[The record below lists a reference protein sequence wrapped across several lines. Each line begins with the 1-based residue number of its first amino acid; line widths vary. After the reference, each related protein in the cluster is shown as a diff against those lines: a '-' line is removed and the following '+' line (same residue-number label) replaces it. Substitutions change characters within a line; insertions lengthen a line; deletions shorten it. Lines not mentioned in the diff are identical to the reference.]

1 LWSRVRL
8 TLAGQL
14 LVLQL
19 GIVLVVLAAV
29 AAVSL
34 AQARLSFER
43 DANRRV
49 LSVAETVAATP
60 VVRSRAAGR
69 PLQTVRPVEPLD
81 AVVTSARSVSG
92 SSVMLAGTDAR
103 IITNDDLSLRRVR
116 LPAGGE
122 AALSGRAWTGRV
134 ELGGRALLVAVVPV
148 FSDDR
153 RVIGMAVVGQD
164 VPTLTDLLA
173 ESSSSLLTYLGI
185 ASLLGVAGS
194 WLIARRIKRQTLGL
208 EPPEIVRMVELHEA
222 MLHGV
227 KEGVL
232 ALDPHERVTL
242 ANDVAAALLEL
253 PPAAAG
259 RTLDD
264 LGVSGRL
271 RDVLTGVVADQDAVV
286 VVGGRVLVL
295 NRRPITKRGRPLGS
309 VTTLRDRTEL
319 AELEGELGGFRA
331 TADLL
336 RVQTHEFDNQ
346 LHTISGLIEIGEVDE
361 AVRYVQALTEHRERV
376 SGDLGRRIADAPVAA
391 LLLAKSSRAAE
402 LGVDLQLT
410 PSSRL
415 GRLDDDVCTDLA
427 TVLGNLV
434 DNALDAVPPAGEGWV
449 EVDVRQS
456 AALVEVTVRDNGPG
470 VAPEIVEEVFRQGF
484 STKQVG
490 PDGGRTGRGVG
501 LALSR
506 EVCRRRG
513 GDLRLLAEAPDE
525 ADGIAGAAGAA
536 GAARADGL
544 HEPGAG
550 AGATFH
556 ARLPLRPAAAGPVAP
571 GPVAPAGA
579 APASPGG
586 PA

>member
-1 LWSRVRL
+1 LWSRARL
-8 TLAGQL
+8 TLARQL
-14 LVLQL
+14 LALQL
-19 GIVLVVLAAV
+19 GIVLVVLTAV

-34 AQARLSFER
+34 AQSRLSFER

-60 VVRSRAAGR
+60 LVRSRAAGE
-69 PLQTVRPVEPLD
+69 PLQTVRPVDPLT

-92 SSVMLAGTDAR
+92 ASVMLAGTDAR
-103 IITNDDLSLRRVR
+103 IITNDDLSLRGVR
-116 LPAGGE
+116 LPAGGD

-134 ELGGRALLVAVVPV
+134 TLGGRALLVAVVPV

-185 ASLLGVAGS
+185 ASVLGVAGS
-194 WLIARRIKRQTLGL
+194 CLIARRIKRQTLGL
-208 EPPEIVRMVELHEA
+208 EPAEIVQMVELHEA

-232 ALDPHERVTL
+232 ALDLQQRVTL
-242 ANDVAAALLEL
+242 ANDVAAGLLAL
-253 PPAAAG
+253 PPAPAG
-259 RTLDD
+259 RTLDE
-264 LGVSGRL
+264 LGIDGRL
-271 RDVLTGVVADQDAVV
+271 RDVLTGVVAGQDIVV
-286 VVGGRVLVL
+286 VVRGRVLTL
-295 NRRPITKRGRPLGS
+295 NRRPITKDGRSLGS

-319 AELEGELGGFRA
+319 AELEGELGGFRT

-346 LHTISGLIEIGEVDE
+346 LHTISGLIEIGEHDE

-376 SGDLGRRIADAPVAA
+376 GGDLGRRVADPRVAA
-391 LLLAKSSRAAE
+391 LLLAKTSRAAE
-402 LGVDLQLT
+402 LGVELRLT

-415 GRLDDDVCTDLA
+415 ARLDDDVCTDLA

-449 EVDVRQS
+449 QVDLRQT
-456 AALVEVTVRDNGPG
+456 AALVEVTVHDNGPG
-470 VAPEIVEEVFRQGF
+470 VAPDIVEEVFRQGF
-484 STKQVG
+484 TTKAA
-490 PDGGRTGRGVG
+490 GRTGRGIG

-513 GDLRLLAEAPDE
+513 GDLRLVPAGE
-525 ADGIAGAAGAA
+525 DG
-536 GAARADGL
+536 AR
-544 HEPGAG
+544 
-550 AGATFH
+550 GATFA
-556 ARLPLRPAAAGPVAP
+556 ARLPL
-571 GPVAPAGA
+571 APAGDA
-579 APASPGG
+579 APAATGSEAASPGR

>member
-8 TLAGQL
+8 TLARQL
-14 LVLQL
+14 LALQL

-34 AQARLSFER
+34 AQSRLSFER

-60 VVRSRAAGR
+60 VVRSRAAGE
-69 PLQTVRPVEPLD
+69 PLQTVRPVDQLT

-92 SSVMLAGTDAR
+92 ASVMLAGTDGR
-103 IITNDDLSLRRVR
+103 IITNDDLSLRGVR
-116 LPAGGE
+116 LPAGGD

-134 ELGGRALLVAVVPV
+134 TLGGRALLVAVVPV

-164 VPTLTDLLA
+164 VPALTDLLA

-185 ASLLGVAGS
+185 ASGLGVAGS

-208 EPPEIVRMVELHEA
+208 EPAEIVQMVELHEA

-232 ALDPHERVTL
+232 ALDPQQRVTL
-242 ANDVAAALLEL
+242 ANDVAAELLGL

-259 RTLDD
+259 RTLDE
-264 LGVSGRL
+264 LGIEGRL
-271 RDVLTGVVADQDAVV
+271 RDVLTGVVGGQDIVV
-286 VVGGRVLVL
+286 VVTGRVLVL
-295 NRRPITKRGRPLGS
+295 NRRPITKDGRALGS

-319 AELEGELGGFRA
+319 AELEGEVGGFRT

-346 LHTISGLIEIGEVDE
+346 LHTISGLIEIGEHDE

-376 SGDLGRRIADAPVAA
+376 VGDLGRLVGDPRVAA
-391 LLLAKSSRAAE
+391 LLLAKTSRAAE
-402 LGVDLQLT
+402 LGVELRLT

-415 GRLDDDVCTDLA
+415 ARLDDDVCTDLA

-449 EVDVRQS
+449 QVDVRQT
-456 AALVEVTVRDNGPG
+456 AALVEVTVHDNGPG
-470 VAPEIVEEVFRQGF
+470 VAPDIVEEVFRQGF
-484 STKQVG
+484 TTK
-490 PDGGRTGRGVG
+490 DAGRTGRGVG

-513 GDLRLLAEAPDE
+513 GDLRLEP
-525 ADGIAGAAGAA
+525 AGSVG
-536 GAARADGL
+536 GQ
-544 HEPGAG
+544 
-550 AGATFH
+550 GATFH
-556 ARLPLRPAAAGPVAP
+556 ARLPLAPFGEGAAGE
-571 GPVAPAGA
+571 A
-579 APASPGG
+579 AASPGR